1 VTAILPGLFAAFV
14 WGAGNIAAARGSRAM
29 PPESLLAGISLVG
42 LAICIP
48 ILITEGAPRDESA
61 GALSWLAL
69 GGAANIAGLALLYV
83 AYRAGDVGLV
93 APITSTEG
101 AVAAVIAIAGG
112 ERLHVTVLVL
122 LALIV
127 VGVVRAADG
136 NSGPVAVSGRFSWS
150 VVTVACLA
158 AICFGVS
165 LYATGRAS
173 AHEQFGWVAA
183 APRVVGVICVAL
195 PLLVRGRVRITRA
208 GAPALLLAACAE
220 VGGFGL
226 YSYAAHRSV
235 AVAAV
240 LASLFSAFAV
250 LGAAILF
257 GERMK
262 RGQWFGVAMIAVSVA
277 VLSAVRS

>member
-1 VTAILPGLFAAFV
+1 MAIASGLLAALV
-14 WGAGNIAAARGSRAM
+14 WAVGNLAASRASRAM
-29 PPESLLAGISLVG
+29 APQSLLAGISLVG
-42 LAICIP
+42 LAVCVP
-48 ILITEGAPRDESA
+48 LLVAEGTPHDVSG

-69 GGAANIAGLALLYV
+69 AGASNIAGLSLLYV
-83 AYRAGDVGLV
+83 AYRAGDVALV

-101 AVAAVIAIAGG
+101 AVAAVIAIAAG
-112 ERLHVTVLVL
+112 ERLHAIVVVL

-127 VGVVRAADG
+127 LGVVRTADG
-136 NSGPVAVSGRFSWS
+136 STGQIAHAGRFNWG
-150 VVTVACLA
+150 VVTLACLG
-158 AICFGVS
+158 AICFGIS

-183 APRVVGVICVAL
+183 APRIVGVVCVTL
-195 PLLVRGRVRITRA
+195 PLLLRGRIRVTRA

-226 YSYAAHRSV
+226 YSYASHRSV
-235 AVAAV
+235 AIAAV
-240 LASLFSAFAV
+240 LGSLFSAFAV

-257 GERMK
+257 GERLR
-262 RGQWFGVAMIAVSVA
+262 RGQWLGVATTVIGVA

>member
-1 VTAILPGLFAAFV
+1 MTILAGLLAALV
-14 WGAGNIAAARGSRAM
+14 WAVGNLAASRASRAM
-29 PPESLLAGISLVG
+29 PPQSLLAGISLVG
-42 LAICIP
+42 LAICVP
-48 ILITEGAPRDESA
+48 ILIAEGPPRDAST
-61 GALSWLAL
+61 GALGWLAI
-69 GGAANIAGLALLYV
+69 GGSANIAGLSLMYI
-83 AYRAGDVGLV
+83 AYRTGDVALV

-101 AVAAVIAIAGG
+101 AVAAVIAIAAG
-112 ERLHVTVLVL
+112 ERLQASVLIL

-127 VGVVRAADG
+127 LGVVRAADANTG
-136 NSGPVAVSGRFSWS
+136 QIAVAGRFNWG

-158 AICFGVS
+158 AICFGIS

-183 APRVVGVICVAL
+183 APRIVGVFFVAL
-195 PLLVRGRVRITRA
+195 PMVLRGRIHMTRA
-208 GAPALLLAACAE
+208 AAPALLLAACAE

-226 YSYAAHRSV
+226 YSYASHRSV

-240 LASLFSAFAV
+240 LASLFAAFAV

-262 RGQWFGVAMIAVSVA
+262 RGQWFGVGLTLVGVA
-277 VLSAVRS
+277 VLAAIRG